1 MASAVVSKGSP
12 LAGLE
17 KLLTEPFMSVA
28 AARRSRKRNKN
39 ASSDSEDDV
48 AVDNRRRKRDIS
60 GPVFFTSAGL
70 IGVRS
75 SVILGIFADLLDQFG
90 APKTLGQLLSKLE
103 DAVKAEHVSMAAPR
117 GGCWVAKQDD
127 DAMTLK
133 VAMPGLGKEHVKIRA
148 DQNVLVIKGEGHKE
162 TEDDKGDKET
172 ADDKGNKETAD
183 DKGEGHKETEVD
195 TEEVLRYSHRIEL
208 PADAFKMDQVR
219 AEMKNGLLTVTV
231 PKVKDEERKD
241 VFHITVE

>member
-60 GPVFFTSAGL
+60 GPVFFTS
-70 IGVRS
+70 
-75 SVILGIFADLLDQFG
+75 ADLLDQFG